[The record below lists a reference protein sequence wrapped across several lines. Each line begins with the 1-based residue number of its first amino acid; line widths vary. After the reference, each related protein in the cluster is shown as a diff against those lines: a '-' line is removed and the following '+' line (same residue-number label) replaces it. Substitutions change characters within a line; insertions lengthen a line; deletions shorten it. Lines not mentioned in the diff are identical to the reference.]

1 MKVVPGEGM
10 PLPEDTKRRG
20 DLIIEFDVEFP
31 QRLSRE
37 QKILVTQ
44 ALTSTGPAFQRPA
57 ARAPAAGRRSGERR
71 LSNFDSCFTS

>member
-57 ARAPAAGRRSGERR
+57 AHARQQAAEPD
-71 LSNFDSCFTS
+71 NED

>member
-57 ARAPAAGRRSGERR
+57 ARVRQQQGDEVE
-71 LSNFDSCFTS
+71 NDD